1 MPKSKYRKISNISGE
16 DFSFQNPYSL
26 PERIKK
32 KIRNLNENISDVF
45 FFSELKIFLFIIL
58 FGLINLLISE
68 EAVFRRAPTYTDIRI
83 QLDEISLQSEM
94 LHEKLGKLYPGAR
107 SFLLQSHLS
116 SNKDYRYL
124 STLRTALETLK
135 ITSENAVDSLKG
147 KKGRPVNAFGLLLI
161 AQLARSCLKN
171 TDINPSQNNPIF
183 MELVTI
189 IGETINNKNL
199 KDIVADSLEQIGR

>member
-32 KIRNLNENISDVF
+32 KIKNLNKNIGEV
-45 FFSELKIFLFIIL
+45 FFSEIENAITTYKF
-58 FGLINLLISE
+58 E
-68 EAVFRRAPTYTDIRI
+68 EAVFRRAPSYTDIRI

-124 STLRTALETLK
+124 STLRAGLETLR
-135 ITSENAVDSLKG
+135 ITSENAVDSLKE

-171 TDINPSQNNPIF
+171 TDINPSQNNPSF

-189 IGETINNKNL
+189 IGETVNNKNL

>member
-45 FFSELKIFLFIIL
+45 FSEIENAITTYKF
-58 FGLINLLISE
+58 E

-107 SFLLQSHLS
+107 SFLLQSLLS

>member
-16 DFSFQNPYSL
+16 DFNFQNPYSL

-45 FFSELKIFLFIIL
+45 FSEIENAITTYKF
-58 FGLINLLISE
+58 E

>member
-16 DFSFQNPYSL
+16 DFNFQNPYSL

-45 FFSELKIFLFIIL
+45 FSEIENAITTYKF
-58 FGLINLLISE
+58 E
-68 EAVFRRAPTYTDIRI
+68 EAVFRRAPTYTAIRI

>member
-45 FFSELKIFLFIIL
+45 FSEIENAITTYKF
-58 FGLINLLISE
+58 E

-83 QLDEISLQSEM
+83 QLDEISIQSEM

>member
-1 MPKSKYRKISNISGE
+1 MFDKKGELIWEYINKSKKNKKLYRTNWS
-16 DFSFQNPYSL
+16 
-26 PERIKK
+26 RI
-32 KIRNLNENISDVF
+32 INLNENISDVF
-45 FFSELKIFLFIIL
+45 FSEIENAITTYKF
-58 FGLINLLISE
+58 E

>member
-45 FFSELKIFLFIIL
+45 FSEIENAITTYKF
-58 FGLINLLISE
+58 E

-107 SFLLQSHLS
+107 SFLLQSPLS

>member
-32 KIRNLNENISDVF
+32 KIRNLKENISDVF
-45 FFSELKIFLFIIL
+45 FSEIENAITTYKF
-58 FGLINLLISE
+58 E

-199 KDIVADSLEQIGR
+199 KDIVADSLEQIGS

>member
-32 KIRNLNENISDVF
+32 KIKNLNKNITDVF
-45 FFSELKIFLFIIL
+45 FTELENAITTYKF
-58 FGLINLLISE
+58 E
-68 EAVFRRAPTYTDIRI
+68 EAVFRRAPSYTDIRI

-116 SNKDYRYL
+116 ANKDYRYL
-124 STLRTALETLK
+124 SSLRAGLETLK

-147 KKGRPVNAFGLLLI
+147 RKGRPVNAFGLLLI

-171 TDINPSQNNPIF
+171 TDINPSQNNPTF

-199 KDIVADSLEQIGR
+199 RDIVADSLEQIGR

>member
-1 MPKSKYRKISNISGE
+1 MPKSKYRKILNISGE

-26 PERIKK
+26 PDRIKK
-32 KIRNLNENISDVF
+32 KIKNLNKNIGDVF
-45 FFSELKIFLFIIL
+45 FSEIENAITTYKF
-58 FGLINLLISE
+58 E
-68 EAVFRRAPTYTDIRI
+68 EAVFRRAPSYTDIRI

-124 STLRTALETLK
+124 STLRAGLETLR

-171 TDINPSQNNPIF
+171 TDINPSQNNPSF

-189 IGETINNKNL
+189 IGETVNNKNL

>member
-45 FFSELKIFLFIIL
+45 FSEIENAITTYKF
-58 FGLINLLISE
+58 E

>member
-16 DFSFQNPYSL
+16 DFNFQNPYSL

-45 FFSELKIFLFIIL
+45 FSEIENAITTYKF
-58 FGLINLLISE
+58 E

-135 ITSENAVDSLKG
+135 ITSENEVDSLKG

>member
-45 FFSELKIFLFIIL
+45 FSEIENAITTYKF
-58 FGLINLLISE
+58 E

-135 ITSENAVDSLKG
+135 ITSENVVDSLKG

>member
-32 KIRNLNENISDVF
+32 KIKNLNKNITDVF
-45 FFSELKIFLFIIL
+45 FTELENAITTYKF
-58 FGLINLLISE
+58 E
-68 EAVFRRAPTYTDIRI
+68 EAVFRRAPSYTDIRI

-116 SNKDYRYL
+116 ANKDYRYL

>member
-1 MPKSKYRKISNISGE
+1 MPKSKYRKILNISGE

-26 PERIKK
+26 PDRIKK
-32 KIRNLNENISDVF
+32 KIKNLNKNIGDVF
-45 FFSELKIFLFIIL
+45 FSEIENAITTYKF
-58 FGLINLLISE
+58 E
-68 EAVFRRAPTYTDIRI
+68 EAVFRRAPSYTDIRI

-124 STLRTALETLK
+124 STLRAGLETLR

-171 TDINPSQNNPIF
+171 TDINPSQNSPSF

-189 IGETINNKNL
+189 IGETVNNKNL

>member
-45 FFSELKIFLFIIL
+45 FSEIENAITTYKF
-58 FGLINLLISE
+58 E

-94 LHEKLGKLYPGAR
+94 LHEKLGKLYPWAR

>member
-45 FFSELKIFLFIIL
+45 FSEIENAITTYKF
-58 FGLINLLISE
+58 E

-83 QLDEISLQSEM
+83 KLDEISLQSEM

>member
-16 DFSFQNPYSL
+16 DFNFQNPYSL

-45 FFSELKIFLFIIL
+45 FSEIENAITTYKF
-58 FGLINLLISE
+58 E

-183 MELVTI
+183 MELVAI

>member
-32 KIRNLNENISDVF
+32 KIKNLNTNIGEV
-45 FFSELKIFLFIIL
+45 FFSEIENAITTYKF
-58 FGLINLLISE
+58 E
-68 EAVFRRAPTYTDIRI
+68 EAVFRRAPSYTDIRI

-124 STLRTALETLK
+124 STLRAGLETLR
-135 ITSENAVDSLKG
+135 ITSENAVDSLKE

-171 TDINPSQNNPIF
+171 TDINPSQNNPSF

-189 IGETINNKNL
+189 IGETVNNKNL

>member
-16 DFSFQNPYSL
+16 DFSFQYPYSL
-26 PERIKK
+26 PDRIKK

-45 FFSELKIFLFIIL
+45 FSEIENAITTYKF
-58 FGLINLLISE
+58 E

>member
-45 FFSELKIFLFIIL
+45 FSEIENAITTYKF
-58 FGLINLLISE
+58 E

-124 STLRTALETLK
+124 STLRTAIETLK